1 MSRFVYDS
9 NIQFT
14 VDLLLNFNEQE
25 SENYTLFLKTQTNN
39 WLSD

>member
-14 VDLLLNFNEQE
+14 VDLLLKFNEQE
-25 SENYTLFLKTQTNN
+25 SENYILFLKTQTNN
-39 WLSD
+39 

>member
-25 SENYTLFLKTQTNN
+25 SENYILFLKTQTNN